1 MTEKPEVV
9 EVIAKGKT
17 GSGKSTILD
26 KVAEILSNEGYF
38 HIERREEPGQEVDVH
53 QWERE
58 RDDDGNS

>member
-1 MTEKPEVV
+1 MTDKPEIV

-26 KVAEILSNEGYF
+26 KVAEILSDEGYF

-53 QWERE
+53 QYEKQH
-58 RDDDGNS
+58 DDLS